1 MIGACMENSKV
12 SFQGENIEI
21 VWLCYEFVSYN

>member
-1 MIGACMENSKV
+1 MIGACVGDSKV

-21 VWLCYEFVSYN
+21 VWISYEFVSF